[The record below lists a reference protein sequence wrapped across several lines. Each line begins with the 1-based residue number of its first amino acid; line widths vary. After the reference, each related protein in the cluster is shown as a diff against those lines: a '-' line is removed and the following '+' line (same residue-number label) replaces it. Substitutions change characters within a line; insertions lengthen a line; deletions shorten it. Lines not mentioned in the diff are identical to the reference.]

1 MNTTQPPT
9 APRSRRLFSSIA
21 ILLASLGLAYA
32 PIPGLQQTLIVVS
45 GTELQE
51 PLTKLKE
58 RFEAEQSSI
67 RLELKFQGSQD
78 VINNYIDDKNDFDPA
93 ILIPAEGELL
103 QDLSDRW
110 QAQAGGDPFHEPP
123 RPIAKTRL
131 VAIAWPQR
139 GQVLFNQGQF
149 QWPRLEQALTSG
161 HWSALGGSSDWGS
174 FDLIMTDPT
183 RSNSGQLTLSLWVQ
197 QKLGGGSLDRSQ
209 LGDPQVQTLVNLV
222 KRSVYQPPRS
232 TDVLLQEF
240 IARGLNDADVATVYE
255 SIALYRWSQ
264 SQTSQ
269 GRPYQIYYLNPTI
282 ETVSTAAIVRRNVD
296 GGQAKA
302 ASTFLNFLTE
312 PAQQA
317 VFVQHGFRPTQA
329 EVQVDQVPN
338 TPWQQNIPGVQVN
351 PKGKIMSPPS
361 RQTVSELIRLW
372 QRGN

>member
-1 MNTTQPPT
+1 
-9 APRSRRLFSSIA
+9 
-21 ILLASLGLAYA
+21 
-32 PIPGLQQTLIVVS
+32 
-45 GTELQE
+45 
-51 PLTKLKE
+51 
-58 RFEAEQSSI
+58 
-67 RLELKFQGSQD
+67 
-78 VINNYIDDKNDFDPA
+78 
-93 ILIPAEGELL
+93 
-103 QDLSDRW
+103 
-110 QAQAGGDPFHEPP
+110 
-123 RPIAKTRL
+123 
-131 VAIAWPQR
+131 
-139 GQVLFNQGQF
+139 
-149 QWPRLEQALTSG
+149 
-161 HWSALGGSSDWGS
+161 
-174 FDLIMTDPT
+174 MTDPT